1 MGTTGVVSPNTFKRL
16 HDFSHGVLDHVKSYY
31 NSSLWQTESKGP
43 SVLSTPLVAEKPAQM
58 NGIHE
63 LPSQLKEAETLRP
76 SSETE
81 TEMPE
86 MSEVSSAPFLKKQS
100 KQLARSS
107 LVQPPL
113 SFSEYPHKPKTP
125 RVLRA
130 FCTQKSHLCYRG
142 PNLNNPPASHTGPE
156 REFHQSGLSSLAKA
170 RLERILF
177 PNTSSTYLLLNI

>member
-31 NSSLWQTESKGP
+31 NSSLWQTDSKGP
-43 SVLSTPLVAEKPAQM
+43 SVLSTPIVAEKPAQM

-100 KQLARSS
+100 KQLESSS

-113 SFSEYPHKPKTP
+113 S
-125 RVLRA
+125 L
-130 FCTQKSHLCYRG
+130 
-142 PNLNNPPASHTGPE
+142 
-156 REFHQSGLSSLAKA
+156 
-170 RLERILF
+170 
-177 PNTSSTYLLLNI
+177 

>member
-100 KQLARSS
+100 KQLARRS

-113 SFSEYPHKPKTP
+113 S
-125 RVLRA
+125 L
-130 FCTQKSHLCYRG
+130 
-142 PNLNNPPASHTGPE
+142 
-156 REFHQSGLSSLAKA
+156 
-170 RLERILF
+170 
-177 PNTSSTYLLLNI
+177 

>member
-1 MGTTGVVSPNTFKRL
+1 VGTTGVVSPNTFKRL

-100 KQLARSS
+100 ATTDNLPPGVLYQVKAAYKYQAEDMDELQFEVGEVIDVVEYEDPEEQEEGWLMGVRSS
-107 LVQPPL
+107 
-113 SFSEYPHKPKTP
+113 TG
-125 RVLRA
+125 
-130 FCTQKSHLCYRG
+130 QKG
-142 PNLNNPPASHTGPE
+142 
-156 REFHQSGLSSLAKA
+156 
-170 RLERILF
+170 LF
-177 PNTSSTYLLLNI
+177 PANFTRPI